1 MQKIPTLFLRNEVNR
16 RYVRPVVSSE
26 CVWVANG
33 EGTATRK
40 WDGTCVLLDDN
51 GKWWA
56 RREVKPERE
65 IPPNFVP
72 VHHDPVTGK
81 LQGWEPIEQSAFVK
95 FHTEALDG
103 EAGFPTEAGTY
114 ELVGPKINGNPDRF
128 ESHTLVQHGAMNVI
142 DYLTFNRA
150 PRTYDGLADWLHD
163 RPQYEGIVFH
173 HPDGRMA
180 KIKRRDF
187 RYEPKES

>member
-81 LQGWEPIEQSAFVK
+81 LQGWEPVEQSAFAK
-95 FHTEALDG
+95 FHAEALDG
-103 EAGFPTEAGTY
+103 EAGFPMKPGTY
-114 ELVGPKINGNPDRF
+114 ELVGPKINRGPDGF
-128 ESHTLVQHGAMNVI
+128 PVHLLISHGWARLSEREDFA
-142 DYLTFNRA
+142 LA
-150 PRTYDGLADWLHD
+150 PRTYAGLADWLYD

-187 RYEPKES
+187 RYEQKES

>member
-1 MQKIPTLFLRNEVNR
+1 MKKIPTLFVRDEENR
-16 RYVRPVVSSE
+16 RYVIAEVTSGCEWVVQ
-26 CVWVANG
+26 G

-81 LQGWEPIEQSAFVK
+81 LQGWEPVEQSAFAK
-95 FHTEALDG
+95 FHAEALSVLPS
-103 EAGFPTEAGTY
+103 PTGAGTY
-114 ELVGPKINGNPDRF
+114 ELVGPKINRNPDGFDRYA
-128 ESHTLVQHGAMNVI
+128 LIPHGYHVWNEREDI
-142 DYLTFNRA
+142 LSA
-150 PRTYDGLADWLHD
+150 PRTYDGVADWLYD